1 MGPFS
6 GLQKLL
12 SYHQITNT
20 DTFIMYTLHL
30 LLAAVSVVLCQ
41 SQSVTI
47 RNYPGT
53 NAYWLAVSVEAPEG
67 AYVTSMKVKDS
78 NMDTFEEGLGVWDY
92 YHGQF
97 FQWSNYLHYP
107 YTGPFSFQ
115 VTLNTGQV
123 LTGTNTI
130 SGFSPSDEGTISMA
144 GGMAFVNAGEEET
157 ATTTEQGLSS
167 GAIAGLVIVG
177 VMFGCLMGA
186 LCMVCYQKRNKV
198 VQSGPQ
204 MEKVEDEEVM
214 VDVRVTNSM
223 QLEA

>member
-1 MGPFS
+1 MG
-6 GLQKLL
+6 
-12 SYHQITNT
+12 
-20 DTFIMYTLHL
+20 
-30 LLAAVSVVLCQ
+30 
-41 SQSVTI
+41 
-47 RNYPGT
+47 
-53 NAYWLAVSVEAPEG
+53 
-67 AYVTSMKVKDS
+67 
-78 NMDTFEEGLGVWDY
+78 
-92 YHGQF
+92 
-97 FQWSNYLHYP
+97 
-107 YTGPFSFQ
+107 
-115 VTLNTGQV
+115 
-123 LTGTNTI
+123 
-130 SGFSPSDEGTISMA
+130 SDEGTISMA

-223 QLEA
+223 QLEAWDNRFRTMDSTNDLRMDSIRNLFVFSL